1 MPSQIPVRIQGPP
14 LNPDPQHWR
23 SVKKRRK
30 IKKERERTGPEIRI
44 IGSFGEGPTAPG
56 LALAKWLEGR
66 STACRHLKGT
76 VPQECFGGWAQWC
89 GGLALAKWLGGR
101 FTWRAGTLT
110 EKSHENNSQN
120 PTDYSLGILQKKTL

>member
-1 MPSQIPVRIQGPP
+1 M
-14 LNPDPQHWR
+14 
-23 SVKKRRK
+23 
-30 IKKERERTGPEIRI
+30 KKERERRGPEIRI

-76 VPQECFGGWAQWC
+76 VPQECFGDGGE

-110 EKSHENNSQN
+110 EKSHESN
-120 PTDYSLGILQKKTL
+120 TLI